1 MVNSGCLREH
11 VHAVFL
17 CVLYTWRWKR
27 QWWCLLTQNNSSV
40 NLTQKNWSVKL
51 TQKNSQVKLTQKNS
65 RVKLTQNNWSVKLTQ
80 KNWSVKLTQ
89 KNSSVKLTQKNSKH
103 PSPSFVWGVE
113 LMLVAFDGLKHSVL
127 GDHPST
133 VTHAMKRSYSV
144 SCWTNDKCH
153 RLVSLHTPSTELYIV
168 SYIITC
174 PNLSPSAGLGCE
186 AYIGIT
192 NVLNLFCFL
201 FSPVLHCLTAGR
213 GWQSSL
219 LNSYSLCSMPLVWDK
234 HMMT

>member
-1 MVNSGCLREH
+1 MQFSCVCCTHEGEKGNGDVCWIRTTQVLIWLRRTG
-11 VHAVFL
+11 
-17 CVLYTWRWKR
+17 VLNWLRRTLRLNWLRRTQGLNWLKTTGVLNWLR
-27 QWWCLLTQNNSSV
+27 RTGVLSWLRRTQVLNWLRRTQNIPHLHLSGGLNSC
-40 NLTQKNWSVKL
+40 
-51 TQKNSQVKLTQKNS
+51 
-65 RVKLTQNNWSVKLTQ
+65 
-80 KNWSVKLTQ
+80 
-89 KNSSVKLTQKNSKH
+89 
-103 PSPSFVWGVE
+103 FF
-113 LMLVAFDGLKHSVL
+113 AFDGLKHSVL

-133 VTHAMKRSYSV
+133 VTHAMKHSYSV

-174 PNLSPSAGLGCE
+174 PNLSPSAGLGCG
-186 AYIGIT
+186 AYIGNT

-201 FSPVLHCLTAGR
+201 FSPVLHCLTVGR

-219 LNSYSLCSMPLVWDK
+219 LNSYSLCSLPLVWDK